1 MKKIMEYL
9 QPLYGRMAA
18 GFGIKLVGTVMDLAI
33 PWILAHMID
42 EIVPTKDQRRIL
54 LWGVG
59 MAVCAVIALLGNVIA
74 NRRASA
80 VARDATRRIR
90 HDLFDKIEHLS
101 ARQLDELGIPS
112 LISRLTSDTYNV
124 NQTIGRIQRLG
135 VRAPILLTGG
145 VIVTMLLDIRLS
157 MVLIATLP
165 LLALGVWLISKK
177 GISLYAGVQQN
188 VDKMVRTVR
197 DDVTGIRVIRALSQ
211 GEYECEHFGK
221 DSEELSY
228 SQIHADSVMAA
239 TNPMMQLLLNLG
251 LTAVVVFG
259 AYWVNM
265 GVTKPGS
272 IIAFLTYF
280 TIILNAMMSVNKM
293 FVMLSQ
299 ATASADRIERVLNL
313 PPEEIQS
320 GLPQIE
326 TDAVIVFDDVCFSYK
341 ETEEETSQMQPT
353 DQLGSKQAGKQEK
366 SEMQCAEKK
375 KQSGMQQISGK
386 ELHEM
391 QQETE
396 KVETGRGQAA
406 EKEEPGMQQETE
418 KKQRETQKRAEKLQ
432 PADCYDLS
440 HISFQL
446 KKGQTLGVIGATGSG
461 KTTLIQLLQRFYPV
475 NAGAIYVNGENVAGM
490 EEQKLHSLFGV
501 AFQSDA
507 FFAGTIYDNI
517 DLGRGF
523 PREEIEKAARCA
535 QAEEF
540 ILEKEG
546 GYQSEVHAKAANL
559 SGGQKQRLLI
569 ARALAGNPSILILDD
584 SSSAL
589 DYRTDAAMRNAVRK
603 EYPDTTMIL
612 VAQRVSSVRN
622 ADLILVLE
630 EGHAAGLGT
639 HEELMEKCFL
649 YQEISRIQM
658 GESE

>member
-211 GEYECEHFGK
+211 GEYECRHFGK

-341 ETEEETSQMQPT
+341 ETEEETQP
-353 DQLGSKQAGKQEK
+353 S
-366 SEMQCAEKK
+366 
-375 KQSGMQQISGK
+375 
-386 ELHEM
+386 
-391 QQETE
+391 
-396 KVETGRGQAA
+396 
-406 EKEEPGMQQETE
+406 
-418 KKQRETQKRAEKLQ
+418 
-432 PADCYDLS
+432 DCYDLS
-440 HISFQL
+440 HISFRL

-517 DLGRGF
+517 DLGRGL

-540 ILEKEG
+540 ILEKEV

-569 ARALAGNPSILILDD
+569 ARALAGNPAILILDD

-603 EYPDTTMIL
+603 EYPETTMIL

-630 EGHAAGLGT
+630 EGHTAGLGT

-649 YQEISRIQM
+649 YQEISRIQT
-658 GESE
+658 GEK

>member
-9 QPLYGRMAA
+9 GPLYGRMAA

-197 DDVTGIRVIRALSQ
+197 DDITGIRVIRALSQ

-221 DSEELSY
+221 DSAELSY

-320 GLPQIE
+320 GLPKIQ
-326 TDAVIVFDDVCFSYK
+326 TDAVIVFDNVCFSYK
-341 ETEEETSQMQPT
+341 ETEEETSQMQQT

-366 SEMQCAEKK
+366 SEMQCA
-375 KQSGMQQISGK
+375 
-386 ELHEM
+386 
-391 QQETE
+391 
-396 KVETGRGQAA
+396 
-406 EKEEPGMQQETE
+406 E

-517 DLGRGF
+517 DLGRGL

-535 QAEEF
+535 QAEKF
-540 ILEKEG
+540 ILEKEA

-569 ARALAGNPSILILDD
+569 ARALAGNPTILILDD

-649 YQEISRIQM
+649 YQEISRIQT
-658 GESE
+658 GEK

>member
-9 QPLYGRMAA
+9 GPLYGRMAA

-251 LTAVVVFG
+251 LTGVVVFG

-313 PPEEIQS
+313 PSEEIQS
-320 GLPQIE
+320 GLPKIQ

-341 ETEEETSQMQPT
+341 ETEEKTSQMQQT

-366 SEMQCAEKK
+366 SEMQCA
-375 KQSGMQQISGK
+375 
-386 ELHEM
+386 
-391 QQETE
+391 
-396 KVETGRGQAA
+396 
-406 EKEEPGMQQETE
+406 E

-461 KTTLIQLLQRFYPV
+461 KTTLILLLQRFYPV

-517 DLGRGF
+517 ALGRGL

-540 ILEKEG
+540 ILEKEA

-569 ARALAGNPSILILDD
+569 ARALAGNPTILILDD

-603 EYPDTTMIL
+603 EYPDTTVIL

-649 YQEISRIQM
+649 YQEISRIQT
-658 GESE
+658 GEK

>member
-9 QPLYGRMAA
+9 GPLYGRMAA

-221 DSEELSY
+221 DSEELSH

-251 LTAVVVFG
+251 LTGVVVFG

-313 PPEEIQS
+313 PPEEIQN
-320 GLPQIE
+320 GLPKIE

-341 ETEEETSQMQPT
+341 ETEEETSQMQQT

-375 KQSGMQQISGK
+375 KQSGTEQISGK
-386 ELHEM
+386 ELHE
-391 QQETE
+391 
-396 KVETGRGQAA
+396 
-406 EKEEPGMQQETE
+406 MQQETE

-440 HISFQL
+440 HISFQV

-517 DLGRGF
+517 DLGRGL

-535 QAEEF
+535 QTEEF
-540 ILEKEG
+540 ILEKEA

-569 ARALAGNPSILILDD
+569 ARALAGNPTILILDD

-649 YQEISRIQM
+649 YQEISRIQT
-658 GESE
+658 GEK

>member
-9 QPLYGRMAA
+9 RPLYGRMAA

-165 LLALGVWLISKK
+165 LLAFGVWLISKK

-299 ATASADRIERVLNL
+299 ATASAERIERVLNL

-341 ETEEETSQMQPT
+341 ETEEETQP
-353 DQLGSKQAGKQEK
+353 S
-366 SEMQCAEKK
+366 
-375 KQSGMQQISGK
+375 
-386 ELHEM
+386 
-391 QQETE
+391 
-396 KVETGRGQAA
+396 
-406 EKEEPGMQQETE
+406 
-418 KKQRETQKRAEKLQ
+418 
-432 PADCYDLS
+432 DCYDLS
-440 HISFQL
+440 HISFQV

-622 ADLILVLE
+622 ADQILVLE

-649 YQEISRIQM
+649 YQEISRIQT
-658 GESE
+658 GEK